1 MNVLCS
7 PGSVD
12 SDNVRD
18 GMFTPRSHTRR
29 AAFTLIE
36 LLVVIAVIALLM
48 AILTPA
54 LMRAKEAGKTVKCQA
69 NLRSLTTAWYTYALD
84 SDDKVCGSW
93 NYNGGSWGKPYD
105 WAWAPWRVDGSG
117 AVSNYFDAK
126 REERHEGIKR
136 GVLYPYTK
144 DVGCYNC
151 PSDQSFG
158 KNFRSYS
165 MPDSLNGWWSKDK
178 PGGFANWHNVLRL
191 SQIANPG
198 RSYVLLEENDP
209 RGYNINAWVIGSS
222 GPDQATGWSDPIVV
236 WHGARSSFGFADG
249 HAETWKWSI
258 ETLRLFREHTEW
270 RTPAP
275 RTDEGIEDLK
285 RVLSGWP
292 APGKAG

>member
-1 MNVLCS
+1 MNAVCS
-7 PGSVD
+7 FISVD
-12 SDNVRD
+12 SGKVCDR
-18 GMFTPRSHTRR
+18 MFGPRSYVHR

-84 SDDKVCGSW
+84 NDDKICGSW

-105 WAWAPWRVDGSG
+105 WAWAPWKVDGSA
-117 AVSNYFDAK
+117 AVSDYFNAA

-144 DVGCYNC
+144 DVACYHC
-151 PSDQSFG
+151 PSDNSFG
-158 KNFRSYS
+158 ENFRSYS
-165 MPDSLNGWWSKDK
+165 VPDSLNGLWSKDL
-178 PGGFANWHNVLRL
+178 GGNANWGNVLRL

-198 RSYVLLEENDP
+198 QSYVLLEENDP
-209 RGYNINAWVIGSS
+209 RGYNINAWVISS
-222 GPDQATGWSDPIVV
+222 GGPNQVGGWADPLVV
-236 WHGARSSFGFADG
+236 WHGSRSSFGFADG

-258 ETLRLFREHTEW
+258 ETLRMFRDLTQW
-270 RTPAP
+270 QQPAP
-275 RTDEGIEDLK
+275 RTDEGREDI
-285 RVLSGWP
+285 RRIHRGWP
-292 APGKAG
+292 GPRR